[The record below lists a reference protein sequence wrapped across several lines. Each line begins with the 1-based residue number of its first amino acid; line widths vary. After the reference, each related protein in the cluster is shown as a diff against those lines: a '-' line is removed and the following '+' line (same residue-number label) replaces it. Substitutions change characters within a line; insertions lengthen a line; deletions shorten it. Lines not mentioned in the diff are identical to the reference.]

1 MNWKLIVLIAIASYG
16 AYQHFSHRPIV
27 HGNGVIAS
35 AQPQQSPTSE
45 ASLTLNGY
53 NITPLQ
59 SFYIEARVLSTEHYT
74 FGRAADLAPVDLV
87 LGWGPMSDE
96 AVLSKID
103 ITQSNRFYYWH
114 VDAFPIPREQI
125 ETNSAN
131 MHMIPADSAIEK
143 VLKSIRPGQLVKL
156 KGYLVEVKTA
166 DGWHWKS
173 SLSRTDTGN
182 GACELVYVKTLAVL

>member
-1 MNWKLIVLIAIASYG
+1 MNWKLIVLLAMMGYG
-16 AYQHFSHRPIV
+16 AYQHFSHRPV
-27 HGNGVIAS
+27 MHGNGVIAS
-35 AQPQQSPTSE
+35 AQPQQNPTSE
-45 ASLTLNGY
+45 ANLMLNGY

-59 SFYIEARVLSTEHYT
+59 SFDIEARVLSTEHYA
-74 FGRAADLAPVDLV
+74 FGHAADLAPVDLV

-182 GACELVYVKTLAVL
+182 GACELVYVKTLAVQ

>member
-1 MNWKLIVLIAIASYG
+1 MNWKLIILIAMLGYG
-16 AYQHFSHRPIV
+16 AYQHFSHRPV
-27 HGNGVIAS
+27 MHGNGAIAS
-35 AQPQQSPTSE
+35 AQPEQSPTSE
-45 ASLTLNGY
+45 ANLMLNGY

-59 SFYIEARVLSTEHYT
+59 SFDIEARVLSTEHYS

-114 VDAFPIPREQI
+114 VDAFPIPRRDI

-131 MHMIPADSAIEK
+131 MHIIPADSAIEK
-143 VLKSIRPGQLVKL
+143 KLKSVRAGQKIKL
-156 KGYLVEVKTA
+156 NGYLVEAKA
-166 DGWHWKS
+166 QDGWHWRS
-173 SLSRTDTGN
+173 SLSLTDT
-182 GACELVYVKTLAVL
+182 GACELVYAKVLDVM